1 MKIFL
6 WAVGI
11 VIAAVAVV
19 MLIAFVGR
27 GPSLSR
33 AEANYCED
41 LAAYGQAV
49 VNLRAIDENSTV
61 DELKNAQKAI
71 QASWQELRQSGQALR
86 QARLDVVENSFNELE
101 QTINRVSDK
110 ETLAQAKADIY
121 RTALEGAA
129 QTLDA
134 QRLTCTYQIEP
145 QR

>member
-6 WAVGI
+6 SIVGI
-11 VIAAVAVV
+11 VLAALAVV
-19 MLIAFVGR
+19 MLIAFIGR

-41 LAAYGQAV
+41 LAAYGRAV
-49 VNLRAIDENSTV
+49 VDLRAIDENSTV
-61 DELKNAQKAI
+61 DQLKEAQKAI
-71 QASWQELRQSGQALR
+71 GNSWEDLRQSSQELR
-86 QARLDVVENSFNELE
+86 QARLEVVEGSFNELE
-101 QTINRVSDK
+101 KTINGVSDK
-110 ETLAQAKADIY
+110 DTLTQAKADIY

-134 QRLTCTYQIEP
+134 QRVVCSYQVEP

>member
-1 MKIFL
+1 MKTVL
-6 WAVGI
+6 WVIGV

-19 MLIAFVGR
+19 MLIAFIGR

-49 VNLRAIDENSTV
+49 VSLRMIDENSTV
-61 DELKNAQKAI
+61 EELQDAQKAI
-71 QASWQELRQSGQALR
+71 QTSWEDLRRSSQQLR
-86 QARLDVVENSFNELE
+86 EARLEVVESSFNDLE
-101 QTINRVSDK
+101 QTINRISDRD
-110 ETLAQAKADIY
+110 TLVQAKADIY

-129 QTLDA
+129 QTLEA
-134 QRLTCTYQIEP
+134 QTLVCTYQIVP

>member
-1 MKIFL
+1 MKTVL
-6 WAVGI
+6 WVIGV

-19 MLIAFVGR
+19 MLIAFIGR

-49 VNLRAIDENSTV
+49 VSLRMIDENSTV
-61 DELKNAQKAI
+61 EELQDAQKAI
-71 QASWQELRQSGQALR
+71 QTSWEDLRRSSQQLR
-86 QARLDVVENSFNELE
+86 EARLEVVESSFNDLE
-101 QTINRVSDK
+101 QTINRISDRD
-110 ETLAQAKADIY
+110 TLVQAKADIY

-129 QTLDA
+129 QTLEA
-134 QRLTCTYQIEP
+134 QTLVCTYQIEP